1 MCAQSPCDLPLNP
14 CSVASS
20 VSFNSPR
27 LLPNKLF
34 LNIVSLRVVAASLT
48 RSGTPLRHP
57 LPPIAASSAV
67 PKGRTLEPGVDAVY
81 DVSTRAAGE
90 EQPQLEVSPITMYVT
105 EYAER

>member
-1 MCAQSPCDLPLNP
+1 MARSAPKPHVTLPLTP
-14 CSVASS
+14 AASPVTFGPS
-20 VSFNSPR
+20 LCYRPR
-27 LLPNKLF
+27 PPQHLI
-34 LNIVSLRVVAASLT
+34 LNTNLVVASLT
-48 RSGTPLRHP
+48 RSGTPLP
-57 LPPIAASSAV
+57 VIPAASSAV